1 MRNTDQRKLA
11 MYKTV
16 QGIVSANAPEWEGIP
31 RFVSLYAE
39 FNAKVEA
46 LENKGAQQMN
56 ALSGVSD
63 SISQLRIT
71 TAEKTAIIAGAL
83 LILARETNNPIL
95 RVKSRVK
102 MADLKYGSRFSC
114 MIVINTILDLADE
127 NAIALVEYGV
137 DSEMIQELHQL
148 RDQLIHGFN
157 LPRLAIIER
166 KSNTKTLGLIVKEI
180 DLLLKEGLDAFMRQF
195 KKSNPHFFNS
205 YFSARL
211 VLIYGTRHDASP
223 SEPTSN
229 ENE

>member
-1 MRNTDQRKLA
+1 MRNTVQRKLA

-16 QGIVSANAPEWEGIP
+16 QSIVSANAPEWEGIP

-39 FNAKVEA
+39 FNAKVED

-56 ALSGVSD
+56 SITGVSD

-95 RVKSRVK
+95 RVKSRVR
-102 MADLKYGSRFSC
+102 MSDLKNGNRFSC

-127 NAIALVEYGV
+127 NAIALVDYGV
-137 DSEMIQELHQL
+137 DSAMIQELHEL
-148 RDQLIHGFN
+148 RDQLFNGFS
-157 LPRLAIIER
+157 LPRLAIVER
-166 KSNTKTLGLIVKEI
+166 KSHTNALNTIAKEI

-211 VLIYGTRHDASP
+211 VIIYGTRHDASP
-223 SEPTSN
+223 SDPASN